1 MTKVTKG
8 LDDFNSYLLQANLD
22 AKPHQH
28 EAVKWALEREHDP
41 HPPNGVRGGLLA
53 DEMGLGKTIVMMGL
67 IVANFLPR
75 TLVVLPLA
83 LLDQWASEIERTM
96 GHRPMVFHGNNKK
109 NISDTELKSA
119 PIVLT
124 TYGHISM
131 KTPNEEGTR
140 LHELT
145 WGRVIFDEAHH
156 LRNMKTSNHIGAVA
170 LKATARW
177 LMTGT
182 PIQNR
187 ITDFYSLCVVMGMT
201 PEFYTNEENLAVI
214 GKTFLL
220 KRTKADAGIKL
231 PPLQIHEE
239 IVDWANEDEKR
250 LAEDIHGMLNF
261 SHVNPRQVDNMIA
274 SLDHGTLALLVR
286 GRQSCVYPALIKK
299 QVEKFVQIGLLADSK
314 AFERATSHSSKLDAV
329 ERKIAERRHNR
340 RSKIVFCHY
349 RGEIDELSARFEKKG
364 MTVVT
369 LDGRTPNSEREK
381 ILKSAPDVLIL
392 QIQTGCEG
400 LNLQQFSEIYFVSP
414 HWNPAV
420 EDQAVA
426 RAHRIGQNEKVDV
439 FRFIMEGF
447 DDEEETCTLDAH
459 SKAVQDTKRKAMRF
473 VEGDVGEKDDDDKDD
488 DELARIDKRHK
499 TKEGYLKDGFTV
511 DSN

>member
-1 MTKVTKG
+1 MTTISQG
-8 LDDFNSYLLQANLD
+8 LNDFNSYLQQAGLD
-22 AKPHQH
+22 AKPHQR
-28 EAVKWALEREHDP
+28 EAVQWALEREHDP
-41 HPPNGVRGGLLA
+41 QPPNGVHGGLLA

-67 IVANFLPR
+67 IVSNFLPR

-96 GHRPMVFHGNNKK
+96 GHQPMVFHGQSKR
-109 NISDTELKSA
+109 NISDAELKAA

-140 LHELT
+140 LHQLT

-156 LRNMKTSNHIGAVA
+156 LRNMRTANHIGAMA
-170 LKATARW
+170 IKATNRW

-187 ITDFYSLCVVMGMT
+187 ITDFYSLCGVMGMT
-201 PEFYTNEENLAVI
+201 PEFYTKEENLAII

-220 KRTKADAGIKL
+220 KRTKADVGIKL
-231 PPLQIHEE
+231 PPLDIHEE
-239 IVDWANEDEKR
+239 IVDWANDDEKR

-274 SLDHGTLALLVR
+274 SLEHGTLALLVR
-286 GRQSCVYPALIKK
+286 RRQSCVYPALIKK

-314 AFERATSHSSKLDAV
+314 AFETATSHSSKLDAV
-329 ERKIAERRHNR
+329 ERKIVERRYNR

-349 RGEIDELSARFEKKG
+349 RGEIDELSCRFEKRG

-381 ILKSAPDVLIL
+381 ILRSSPDVLIL

-473 VEGDVGEKDDDDKDD
+473 VEGDVGEKDDDD
-488 DELARIDKRHK
+488 ELANVDKRYK

>member
-1 MTKVTKG
+1 MSNITQG
-8 LDDFNSYLLQANLD
+8 LKDFNAYLQQAKLE
-22 AKPHQH
+22 AKPHQQ
-28 EAVKWALEREHDP
+28 EAVKWALEREHDAS
-41 HPPNGVRGGLLA
+41 PPGGVHGGLLA

-75 TLVVLPLA
+75 TLIVLPLA
-83 LLDQWASEIERTM
+83 LLEQWASEIERTM
-96 GHRPMVFHGNNKK
+96 GHLPLIFHGDSKK
-109 NISDTELKSA
+109 NISDGELENA

-131 KTPNEEGTR
+131 KTPNESGTR
-140 LHELT
+140 LHALK

-156 LRNMKTSNHIGAVA
+156 LRNMNTHNHIGAMA
-170 LKATARW
+170 LKAQNRW

-187 ITDFYSLCVVMGMT
+187 ISDFYSLCAVMGMT
-201 PEFYTNEENLAVI
+201 PEFYAKEENLTII

-220 KRTKADAGIKL
+220 KRTKAEVGIKL
-231 PPLQIHEE
+231 PPLAVHEE
-239 IVDWANEDEKR
+239 IVDWTNDDEKR

-274 SLDHGTLALLVR
+274 SLDHGTLALLVKA
-286 GRQSCVYPALIKK
+286 RQSCVYPALIQK
-299 QVEKFVQIGLLADSK
+299 QVQKFVEIGLLADSK
-314 AFERATSHSSKLDAV
+314 AFERATTHSSKLDAV
-329 ERKIAERRHNR
+329 EKKILERRHNR
-340 RSKIVFCHY
+340 RSKIIFCHY
-349 RGEIDELSARFEKKG
+349 RGEIDELSGRFERQG
-364 MTVVT
+364 LTVVT
-369 LDGRTPNSEREK
+369 LDGRTANSEREK
-381 ILKSAPDVLIL
+381 ILRSSPDVLIL

-426 RAHRIGQNEKVDV
+426 RAHRIGQTERVDV

-447 DDEEETCTLDAH
+447 DDEEETSTLDAH

-473 VEGDVGEKDDDDKDD
+473 VEGDVGEKDDD
-488 DELARIDKRHK
+488 ELKNIDKKYK
-499 TKEGYLKDGFTV
+499 TREGYLKDGFTV
-511 DSN
+511 D